1 MKRKYVHA
9 NRSPK
14 KTEQARHD
22 LIPLQSPAHP
32 KDDKEEN
39 SEELLLM
46 LVKDTICCKI

>member
-9 NRSPK
+9 IEVPK
-14 KTEQARHD
+14 KTEQARHE
-22 LIPLQSPAHP
+22 LTPPQSPAHP
-32 KDDKEEN
+32 MDDKEED